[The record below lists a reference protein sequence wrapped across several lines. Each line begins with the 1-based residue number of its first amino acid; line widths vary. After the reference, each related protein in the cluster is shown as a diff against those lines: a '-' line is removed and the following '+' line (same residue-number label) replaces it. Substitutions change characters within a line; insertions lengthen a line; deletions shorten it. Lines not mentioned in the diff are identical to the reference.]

1 MTARPCL
8 LPGNRRPLVMTMTRH
23 GALTILAT
31 ALCLL
36 VASACGT
43 TAQPTLSSVDGQSSP
58 TARATPIPVS
68 LVPLPSPEGTPSE
81 YTTSVFRPVFT
92 VTIPAG
98 WTVAERAAD
107 VVQIY
112 QRCDACPHGGE
123 EHGEIT
129 FDMSSAAASVEDS
142 MADLQAAVGMD
153 PSPIVSAE
161 VGTLVGQSFVATRGE
176 TTDVAFATSGY
187 HSEPFGLPIGVYALE
202 LGDQTATVFVDPH
215 QAMGDEGEAFMA
227 AAADI
232 LATLRAV
239 E

>member
-1 MTARPCL
+1 MTI
-8 LPGNRRPLVMTMTRH
+8 TRQ
-23 GALTILAT
+23 GAPTILAT

-36 VASACGT
+36 VASGCGT
-43 TAQPTLSSVDGQSSP
+43 TAQPTFSSVEEQSSP

-68 LVPLPSPEGTPSE
+68 LVPLPSPAGTPSE
-81 YTTSVFRPVFT
+81 YITSVFTPGFS

-107 VVQIY
+107 IVQIY
-112 QRCDACPHGGE
+112 QGCDACPHGGE

-129 FDMSSAAASVEDS
+129 FDMSSAAASVEDTI
-142 MADLQAAVGMD
+142 ADLHAAVGMD

-161 VGTLVGQSFVATRGE
+161 VGKLMGQSFVATRAG

-187 HSEPFGLPIGVYALE
+187 HSEPFGLPIGVYALG

-215 QAMGDEGEAFMA
+215 QAAGDEGEAFMV

-232 LATLRAV
+232 LATLRPV